1 MTSSIFD
8 PFQRSRGLRLVGA
21 ERAWPRPLASGKK
34 QDNSLLGMLLVA
46 RDFPVAR
53 VQNTILP
60 GHYQNT
66 AGFEFTV
73 IELGLSF
80 DFGYGK
86 QPVAFLC
93 WGAASRVSS
102 RHRRCVFPS

>member
-1 MTSSIFD
+1 MAT
-8 PFQRSRGLRLVGA
+8 PPGLR
-21 ERAWPRPLASGKK
+21 KK

-60 GHYQNT
+60 GHYQST

-102 RHRRCVFPS
+102 RHRRCFSKLKSGSAGNRPCF